1 MSSKDKTEKKE
12 KKNRKKSVGGS
23 KAPFASELNF
33 EASEAYNV
41 LRTNLSLSLPGQQR
55 GKIIGVTSSFPHEG
69 KSYTTVNLCY
79 ALAKKGDK
87 TVLVSADMR
96 KPTVETYFQEGIS
109 PGLSNVLVGHVDE
122 EDISSVIR
130 HEEKVIE
137 NLYLLTAG
145 DIPPNPSEL
154 ISSKNMGTLL
164 KRLANEFDYVI
175 VDLPPVTT
183 VVDPVAISPVLD
195 GMLVVVCHGYTRK
208 KMLVQTVKRLRFA
221 NVRILGFVYNGYRKH
236 NGSYYRRKKKDSG
249 TDGYP
254 GNGYNYN
261 S

>member
-87 TVLVSADMR
+87 TVL
-96 KPTVETYFQEGIS
+96 
-109 PGLSNVLVGHVDE
+109 
-122 EDISSVIR
+122 
-130 HEEKVIE
+130 
-137 NLYLLTAG
+137 
-145 DIPPNPSEL
+145 
-154 ISSKNMGTLL
+154 
-164 KRLANEFDYVI
+164 
-175 VDLPPVTT
+175 
-183 VVDPVAISPVLD
+183 
-195 GMLVVVCHGYTRK
+195 
-208 KMLVQTVKRLRFA
+208 
-221 NVRILGFVYNGYRKH
+221 
-236 NGSYYRRKKKDSG
+236 
-249 TDGYP
+249 
-254 GNGYNYN
+254 
-261 S
+261 